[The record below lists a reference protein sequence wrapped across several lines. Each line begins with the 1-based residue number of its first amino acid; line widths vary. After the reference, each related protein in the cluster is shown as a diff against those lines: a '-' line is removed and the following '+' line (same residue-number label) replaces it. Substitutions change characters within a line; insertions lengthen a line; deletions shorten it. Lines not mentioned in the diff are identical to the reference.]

1 MANELCVRHRTTI
14 TDDAIFLIFLN
25 TSCLSQSKLNIAFG
39 HLFYTLKD
47 ELSYS
52 LLIQEDLE
60 VLPFRFFSVSFIALY
75 DFTFLCSVPEQSWT
89 GNFSSCLW
97 QSLRILSLIV
107 YCMGQSREGAAILYR
122 DGQYLKLSSS

>member
-1 MANELCVRHRTTI
+1 MSYRKLNERSRKVICYFSGFMANELCVRHRTTI

-60 VLPFRFFSVSFIALY
+60 VLPFRFFFVSFIALY
-75 DFTFLCSVPEQSWT
+75 DFTFLCSVPNSPGQVISVHVY
-89 GNFSSCLW
+89 G
-97 QSLRILSLIV
+97 SLSG
-107 YCMGQSREGAAILYR
+107 Y
-122 DGQYLKLSSS
+122 

>member
-52 LLIQEDLE
+52 LLIQGDLE

-75 DFTFLCSVPEQSWT
+75 DFTFLCSVPNSPGQVISVHVY
-89 GNFSSCLW
+89 G
-97 QSLRILSLIV
+97 RLSG
-107 YCMGQSREGAAILYR
+107 Y
-122 DGQYLKLSSS
+122 